1 MEQNSLIIM
10 AAVVGVVVVGSI
22 LLLATRRQRTQRL
35 AQLFGPEYDRTVE
48 ELGERAKAEKELE
61 ARAKRVQ
68 ELHLHPL
75 EPAQRDSFQQ
85 RWLTTQARFVDSP
98 PAAVVQAD
106 ELVAEVM
113 RARGYPVAEFEQQAA
128 DLSVDHPR
136 FVDNYR
142 RAHALAGTARHGQA
156 NTEDLRQAMVHYREL
171 FEDLLEVAE
180 PEPELQPA

>member
-1 MEQNSLIIM
+1 
-10 AAVVGVVVVGSI
+10 
-22 LLLATRRQRTQRL
+22 
-35 AQLFGPEYDRTVE
+35 
-48 ELGERAKAEKELE
+48 
-61 ARAKRVQ
+61 
-68 ELHLHPL
+68 
-75 EPAQRDSFQQ
+75 
-85 RWLTTQARFVDSP
+85 
-98 PAAVVQAD
+98 
-106 ELVAEVM
+106 VM

>member
-1 MEQNSLIIM
+1 MEQNTLIIV
-10 AAVVGVVVVGSI
+10 ATVAGVLVVTLVAW
-22 LLLATRRQRTQRL
+22 LAMRRHRSQRL
-35 AQLFGPEYDRTVE
+35 SQLFGPEYDRTVA
-48 ELGERAKAEKELE
+48 ELGQRSKAEKELE

-75 EPAQRDSFQQ
+75 APAQLDGFQD
-85 RWLTTQARFVDSP
+85 RWLRTQARFVDNP

-113 RARGYPVAEFEQQAA
+113 HARGYPVAEFEQQAA

-142 RAHALAGTARHGQA
+142 RAHALAATARDGQA
-156 NTEDLRQAMVHYREL
+156 STEDLRQAMVHYREL

-180 PEPELQPA
+180 PELQPA

>member
-1 MEQNSLIIM
+1 MEQNSLIVI
-10 AAVVGVVVVGSI
+10 AAVVVVVVVALVAWLGM
-22 LLLATRRQRTQRL
+22 RRHRTQRL
-35 AQLFGPEYDRTVE
+35 EQLFGPEYDRTVGA
-48 ELGERAKAEKELE
+48 LGERAKAEKELE
-61 ARAKRVQ
+61 ARAKRVE

-75 EPAQRDSFQQ
+75 APAQRDGFQG
-85 RWLTTQARFVDSP
+85 RWLTTQAGFVDSP
-98 PAAVVQAD
+98 PAAVAQAD

-142 RAHALAGTARHGQA
+142 RAHALAGTARDGQA
-156 NTEDLRQAMVHYREL
+156 STEDLRQAMVHYREL

-180 PEPELQPA
+180 PELQPA